1 MKSFARLLLAT
12 LAMTTALALSLM
24 KIYVATALILFVSAL
39 AYTHFGLIQ
48 ALAAM
53 VFTAS
58 LAITALMHW
67 DDGF

>member
-12 LAMTTALALSLM
+12 LAMTTALALSL
-24 KIYVATALILFVSAL
+24 ALILFVSAL
-39 AYTHFGLIQ
+39 AYTHFGFIQ

-58 LAITALMHW
+58 LVITALMHW